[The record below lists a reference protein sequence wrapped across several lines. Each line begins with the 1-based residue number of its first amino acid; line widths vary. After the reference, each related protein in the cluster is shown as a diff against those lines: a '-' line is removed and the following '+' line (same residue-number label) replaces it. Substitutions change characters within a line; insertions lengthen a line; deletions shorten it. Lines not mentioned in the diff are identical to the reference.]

1 MNTTDI
7 PIIIPTLLHEHGPTG
22 VHAHFNSFRK
32 YLDKQGIPACV
43 VTPFEVR
50 RALSYPMFGVR
61 YAFDR
66 LHGGASV
73 WWYNHWHY
81 VFLKQALRKLLKD
94 GRPSVV
100 YAQCPISAKA
110 ALEIRNP
117 STQRVVLIVH
127 FNVSQANEWAERGK
141 ISFDDAVFRGI
152 QQLEQTVLPRVD
164 GIVYVS
170 RFMQEQLRMRIP
182 GIDRVDAAVIPNFVS
197 PPAGELGDVS
207 PGDLINIGTLEPRK
221 NQRYLIEVL
230 AHAKQMGHRYTLTL
244 VGGGN
249 SRGMLE
255 QLVREKGL
263 SDQVRFLGNQ
273 SNAARFINNH
283 RVYVHSST
291 MESFGIVLI
300 EALAAG
306 KPVVAGAVGGI
317 PEVYTDGK
325 EGIFWPLNDP
335 AEGARKLVELMQQPE
350 RLSQMA
356 VAAQRRYR
364 DAFTPEIA
372 ASRLLDFLR
381 PSHIQQRVAV

>member
-1 MNTTDI
+1 MNTTDM
-7 PIIIPTLLHEHGPTG
+7 PIIIPTLLHEQGPTG
-22 VHAHFNSFRK
+22 VQAHFNSFRK
-32 YLDKQGIPACV
+32 YLEKQGIPVYV

-50 RALSYPMFGVR
+50 RALSYPMFGIR

-81 VFLKQALRKLLKD
+81 VFLKQALGRWLKD
-94 GRPSVV
+94 GRPAVI

-110 ALEIRNP
+110 ALEVRNP

-141 ISFDDAVFRGI
+141 ISIDDTVFRGI
-152 QQLEQTVLPRVD
+152 QRLEQSVLPRVD

-170 RFMQEQLRMRIP
+170 RFMQEQLRARIP
-182 GIDRVDAAVIPNFVS
+182 GIERVNAAVIPNFVS
-197 PPAGELGDVS
+197 PPAGDVGDVE
-207 PGDLINIGTLEPRK
+207 PGDLISIGTLEPRK

-230 AHAKQMGHRYTLTL
+230 AHAKKMGQRYSLTL
-244 VGGGN
+244 VGGGE

-273 SNAARFINNH
+273 PNAARFIKHH

-300 EALAAG
+300 EALASS
-306 KPVVAGAVGGI
+306 KPVVAAAVGGI
-317 PEVYTDGK
+317 PEVYSEGR

-335 AEGARKLVELMQQPE
+335 AEGARKLIDMMQRPD
-350 RLSQMA
+350 RVSQMA
-356 VAAQRRYR
+356 AAALQRYR

-372 ASRLLDFLR
+372 ASRLVEFLYMSR
-381 PSHIQQRVAV
+381 AQVKVAV

>member
-1 MNTTDI
+1 MNTTDA

-32 YLDKQGIPACV
+32 YLERQGRAARV
-43 VTPFEVR
+43 VTPFDVR
-50 RALSYPMFGVR
+50 RVLAYPMFGVR

-81 VFLKQALRKLLKD
+81 VFLKQALRQLLRD
-94 GRPSVV
+94 GKPAVI

-110 ALEIRNP
+110 ALDARNR
-117 STQRVVLIVH
+117 STQRVVLVVH

-152 QQLEQTVLPRVD
+152 QQLEQTVMPRVD

-170 RFMQEQLRMRIP
+170 RFMQEQLRARIP
-182 GIDRVDAAVIPNFVS
+182 GIERVEAAVIPNFVS
-197 PPAGELGDVS
+197 PPAGEAGDVS
-207 PGDLINIGTLEPRK
+207 GDLINIGTLEPRK
-221 NQRYLIEVL
+221 NQRYLIDVL

-244 VGGGN
+244 VGGGR

-255 QLVREKGL
+255 QLVREKDIA
-263 SDQVRFLGNQ
+263 DQVRFLGNQ
-273 SNAARFINNH
+273 SNAARFIKNH
-283 RVYVHSST
+283 RVYVHSAT

-306 KPVVAGAVGGI
+306 KPVVAGAVGGV
-317 PEVYTDGK
+317 PEVYSEGK

-335 AEGARKLVELMQQPE
+335 AEGARRLVELMQQPD
-350 RLSQMA
+350 RVNQMA
-356 VAAQRRYR
+356 IAAQERYR

-372 ASRLLDFLR
+372 ASRLLEFICSSR
-381 PSHIQQRVAV
+381 AQEKVAV